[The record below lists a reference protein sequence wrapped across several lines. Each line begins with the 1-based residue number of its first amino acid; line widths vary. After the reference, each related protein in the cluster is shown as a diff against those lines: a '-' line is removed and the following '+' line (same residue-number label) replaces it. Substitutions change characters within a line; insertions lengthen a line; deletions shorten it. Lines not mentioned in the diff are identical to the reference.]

1 MTVTI
6 GLAKLVS
13 DNGVSLM
20 RYMAEEEVVVVSGFF
35 CGTGGR
41 VPQYVEVAKQNH
53 AAYCEANGYT
63 YRFFSDYDEL
73 LPSVDRS
80 NFYRG
85 CNSKPWFLRR
95 ALSEERSVSIVMWI
109 DIDSLFMT
117 KKRVEEVVERSKS
130 VYVAGDCSDYANSG
144 HLIIRNNENGLRV
157 LKTWRR
163 LMDVR
168 FSEEER
174 YLCKFS
180 LTSDGY
186 IEGDQTALVATLA
199 GAVEDSKSIREAF
212 NLLNLYA
219 GNDLRYF
226 RNKSKANAMSDDGLK
241 VGQRIVDRYWKGE
254 VRLMRQR
261 AMNSYVIGPVRGL
274 YRRGDWSIHFVGDTR
289 ELITRERFWVD
300 SRTGP
305 NGKTVSR
312 WIVLYMIDR
321 KIKEVLRRFCRK

>member
-13 DNGVSLM
+13 DNGGSLEL
-20 RYMAEEEVVVVSGFF
+20 YMAGREVVVVVSGFF
-35 CGTGGR
+35 CGTGKK

-53 AAYCEANGYT
+53 AAYCEANGYI
-63 YRFFSDYDEL
+63 YRFYSDYDEL
-73 LPSVDRS
+73 LPSVDGS

-85 CNSKPWFLRR
+85 CNSKPWHLER
-95 ALSEERSVSIVMWI
+95 ALREHRNVSVVMWI
-109 DIDSLFMT
+109 DIDSLFMNN
-117 KKRVEEVVERSKS
+117 KRVEEILEENKS

-144 HLIIRNNENGLRV
+144 HFIIRNNESGLKI

-174 YLCKFS
+174 WLCRFS

-186 IEGDQTALVATLA
+186 IEGDQTALVATLG
-199 GAVEDSKSIREAF
+199 GAVENGKDIREAF
-212 NLLNLYA
+212 NRLNLYA
-219 GNDLRYF
+219 GNDFRYF
-226 RNKSKANAMSDDGLK
+226 KNKNKANALSSDGLR
-241 VGQRIVDRYWKGE
+241 VGQRIVDKYWKGE
-254 VRLMRQR
+254 VRLMTQR

-274 YRRGDWSIHFVGDTR
+274 YRKGDWLIHFVGDTR

-300 SRTGP
+300 SRTAP
-305 NGKTVSR
+305 NGKTIGR
-312 WIVLYMIDR
+312 WIVLYMIRR
-321 KIKEVLRRFCRK
+321 KIKELVRRFYR